1 MSESI
6 ITPPK
11 RIFVIGPMTEGKEDP
26 QGLPY
31 EQHIPNIVTATR
43 NVLERLRAK
52 LGDALP
58 DCQVIDPPNRPAG
71 IPRDVFS
78 HIMHCNFAI
87 ADISNA
93 SPNVIYEIAM
103 LHANGT
109 PVILLGDPIFYLNQ
123 QNCLACADF
132 EVATLEAALAG
143 SSFDETDRKGQLE
156 TLMTAPPREDFRNP
170 ITEFFEGVHL
180 VNVAAAAGVATGNF
194 YNFTS
199 YVLKRGGL
207 FKSRPNLKKLVL
219 IRPERIGD
227 VDRCVGLLEEAFSEP
242 ILDRETQQPVR
253 DRDGNPLMSLPK
265 LWQNDDAHPRGTYFA
280 YQVGNNLV
288 DYPTPISS
296 LEVSKQYLAMGD
308 YVQRNATGFSAE
320 ETDAFEKRLI
330 DVYFDTLR
338 DLARRHPSGCDWGR
352 VEILSIE
359 DAIEFLR
366 ADLT

>member
-11 RIFVIGPMTEGKEDP
+11 RIFVIGPMTTDQNDP
-26 QGLPY
+26 QGMSY
-31 EQHIPNIVTATR
+31 SQHIPNIVEATR
-43 NVLERLRAK
+43 NILQRLEEK
-52 LGDALP
+52 LGRDFP
-58 DCQVIDPPNRPAG
+58 RWQVVDPPNRPSG

-93 SPNVIYEIAM
+93 SPNVIYEVAM

-123 QNCLACADF
+123 QNCIPCADF
-132 EVATLEAALAG
+132 EVSTIEAALAG
-143 SSFDETDRKGQLE
+143 ESFDDNARKGQLE

-199 YVLKRGGL
+199 YVLKRGGI
-207 FKSRPNLKKLVL
+207 FKKNPQLKKLVL
-219 IRPERIGD
+219 IRPDRIGD
-227 VDRCVGLLEEAFSEP
+227 VDRCVGLLEEAFAEP
-242 ILDRETQQPVR
+242 IIDRETKEPVT
-253 DRDGNPLMSLPK
+253 DRDGNVLKSLPK
-265 LWQNDDAHPRGTYFA
+265 IWQDDETHPRGAYFA
-280 YQVGNNLV
+280 YQVGDNLV

-308 YVQRNATGFSAE
+308 YVEKNSTGFSAE

-330 DVYFDTLR
+330 DIYFDTLR
-338 DLARRHPSGCDWGR
+338 DLARRHPLGCDWGR
-352 VEILSIE
+352 VEILSIDE
-359 DAIEFLR
+359 AIAFLSV
-366 ADLT
+366 